1 METTATV
8 TAPAAGRFVLA
19 ALPARSKMM
28 LAAGVAALVALMVAS
43 VLWSRQ
49 PDWRVLFANL
59 SDRDGGAVIASL
71 SQMNVPYKH
80 ADGGAA
86 ILVPADKVHDVRL
99 KLASQGLPKG
109 GTVGFELMENQKFGT
124 TQFQERLNFQRGL
137 EGELARSIQALAA
150 VSSARVHL
158 AMPNQTAFLRE
169 QQKPSASVLLTLH
182 GGRTLDRAQVAG
194 IVHLVASSVPELA
207 PKNVSVIDQ
216 SGTLLSA
223 QDEAGGAV
231 GGLDPAQ
238 LQYTRQ
244 IEATLAQRV
253 AEIVEPIVGRGNV
266 RAQVTAEVD
275 FTIAESTAEQYRPN
289 QGSEPAAVR
298 SQQVAEGGGTQ
309 PGPQGVPGA
318 MSNQPPPPTGAP
330 INGQA
335 QAMQPAQGAAGAAG
349 GSRREAVT
357 NYEVDKTVR
366 VVRSATGTLKRI
378 SAAVVVDHRRVT
390 DPNGKVTVTP
400 LTPQQIE
407 QINALVRD
415 AIGYSKDR
423 GDSINVVNA
432 PFTQDEAPK
441 SVEPSFWEQPDM
453 VSMARELGVQALL
466 AVLALVMV
474 FAVIRP
480 AMRRVPPPPP
490 VAAPERALE
499 AVVGD
504 DLALPAPAGSEAT
517 LTAAQQ
523 ALQLAR
529 DNPASVA
536 NVVRNW
542 MNGAT

>member
-8 TAPAAGRFVLA
+8 PAPAAGRFVLA

-194 IVHLVASSVPELA
+194 IVHLVASSVPELS
-207 PKNVSVIDQ
+207 PKHVSVIDQ
-216 SGTLLSA
+216 SGALLSS
-223 QDEAGGAV
+223 QDDANGAA

-289 QGSEPAAVR
+289 QGNEPAAVR
-298 SQQVAEGGGTQ
+298 SQQVAEGGGAQ

-335 QAMQPAQGAAGAAG
+335 QAMQPAQGAAGAAAG
-349 GSRREAVT
+349 ARREAVT

-378 SAAVVVDHRRVT
+378 SAAVVVDHKRVT

-423 GDSINVVNA
+423 GDSVNVVNA
-432 PFTQDEAPK
+432 PFTQDEGPK
-441 SVEPSFWEQPDM
+441 AVEPSFWEQPDM

-480 AMRRVPPPPP
+480 ALRRVPPPP
-490 VAAPERALE
+490 AATPERALE

-504 DLALPAPAGSEAT
+504 DLALPAPAEIDTAP
-517 LTAAQQ
+517 TAAQQ

-542 MNGAT
+542 MNGAA